1 MSRGLGALQRAL
13 LEAVQEHGLST
24 FMACRLAYKIEPT
37 DIVGGKPFHLIID
50 AQHSSV
56 RRALAGLAKQGLI
69 VNLGRRFRDGRARW
83 CTPAYA
89 LAAR

>member
-1 MSRGLGALQRAL
+1 MSRGLGALQQAL
-13 LEAVQEHGLST
+13 LEAVQEHGCLST

-50 AQHSSV
+50 VQHSSV

-83 CTPAYA
+83 C
-89 LAAR
+89 LSLIHI